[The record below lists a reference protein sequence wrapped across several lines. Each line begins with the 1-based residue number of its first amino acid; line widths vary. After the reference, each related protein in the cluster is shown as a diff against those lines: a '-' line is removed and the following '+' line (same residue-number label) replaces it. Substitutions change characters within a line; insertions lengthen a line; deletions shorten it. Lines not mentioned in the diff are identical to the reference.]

1 MAAYAT
7 TTDLGVRWSAM
18 PTDTASQATAN
29 ALLGDA
35 SFWLRQWFPTET
47 AAMDA
52 GTADSTGARILVCSM
67 VKRAMVNAENLGVR
81 QDSQVMGPLNETRV
95 FSNPDGNLY
104 ITDNEMTLI
113 KGGGRMRS
121 KTMVGSGPSVGGTQ
135 HYSAINQ
142 PGPLLWPGANYW
154 PGQFPNL

>member
-7 TTDLGVRWSAM
+7 TTDLGNRWSAM
-18 PTDTASQATAN
+18 PTDAASQTTAAT
-29 ALLGDA
+29 LLGDA
-35 SFWLRQWFPTET
+35 SFWVRQWFPTQT

-52 GTADSTGARILVCSM
+52 GTLDSTGAKILVCSM
-67 VKRAMVNAENLGVR
+67 VKRAMRNEENDGVR
-81 QDSQVMGPLNETRV
+81 QDTQTMGPMTEMRL

-104 ITDNEMTLI
+104 ILDNEATLI
-113 KGGGRMRS
+113 QGGARMRS
-121 KTMVGSGPSVGGTQ
+121 KAMTGSGPSVGGTR
-135 HYSAINQ
+135 HYGAINQ